1 MNAFE
6 IERKFPL
13 WRVFACI
20 AVLISWS
27 VVIKWGFQM
36 DRSVGGYFAVLGR
49 ENPFILRFFYHFIG
63 FAIWLVIPFCFST
76 QKSIAVFA
84 RNIGLID
91 RIELSACLYSGGAM
105 VGALLAIGAIR
116 LGIARGSPD
125 AKHYFQGGELVWSGY
140 LLIAILIGPIIEEV
154 VTRGFLYGQLRQ
166 RLSIPKCIVLVLA
179 FSLYFHWEIVTTN
192 PVFAFLLVMNGI
204 CLCAI
209 REKTKSL
216 WNCVLYHG
224 VYNATV
230 AHQWTLIVTV
240 ISILVLLGNSQGKV
254 NSSQSTESLQ

>member
-1 MNAFE
+1 MNAVE
-6 IERKFPL
+6 VERKFPL

-27 VVIKWGFQM
+27 VLIKWGFQM
-36 DRSVGGYFAVLGR
+36 DRSVGVSFAVFGR

-63 FAIWLVIPFCFST
+63 FAVWLVIPFCFST

-105 VGALLAIGAIR
+105 VSALLAIGAIR
-116 LGIARGSPD
+116 LGIARGNPD

-166 RLSIPKCIVLVLA
+166 RLSIPVHTEMHCPGPGILPV
-179 FSLYFHWEIVTTN
+179 FSLGNCDHK
-192 PVFAFLLVMNGI
+192 PGI
-204 CLCAI
+204 CLPPGD
-209 REKTKSL
+209 E
-216 WNCVLYHG
+216 WNIFMCHPRKNEEPVELRPLSWG
-224 VYNATV
+224 
-230 AHQWTLIVTV
+230 L
-240 ISILVLLGNSQGKV
+240 
-254 NSSQSTESLQ
+254 